1 MSELVTILENVTSA
15 PKAAKYARYRWC
27 DYIELRCMTHMDRRF
42 SRDNFAEAVGEA
54 HDTPTEYDDEPSAAV
69 EADADSEDTNTS
81 TDVEEGLAANCF
93 DQLRWRALTF
103 GADWPF
109 LIDAHAQEICLKA
122 ELSAQHYLYLQLL
135 LSSLLKYCPK
145 TQRKIYTGS
154 FEALSLQV
162 FKILMPLG
170 SEVHAFGAGHSTRYT
185 GHLFERLQK
194 LAADVRGDLRLT
206 VHDFPRN
213 DAGDG
218 GLDLVAWH
226 GLHDGRGHIPIAL
239 AQCGCTA
246 EGWPNKMLEASPA
259 KLGKKLVTDHD
270 WATYYFMPLDLTD
283 ERDGKMHWQEW
294 RDVNGAIV
302 IDRLRLMR
310 LADTDTLNLQGVLT
324 TSAVDQALGLQIT

>member
-1 MSELVTILENVTSA
+1 MSEPASMLENVTNA
-15 PKAAKYARYRWC
+15 PKAPQYARYRWC
-27 DYIELRCMTHMDRRF
+27 DYIELRCLTHLDRRF

-54 HDTPTEYDDEPSAAV
+54 RDTPTEYDDEPSEAV
-69 EADADSEDTNTS
+69 EVDNYIEDTLTRV
-81 TDVEEGLAANCF
+81 DEEEGLAANCF
-93 DQLRWRALTF
+93 IQLRWRAQTF

-109 LIDAHAQEICLKA
+109 DIDAQAQEIYLKKN
-122 ELSAQHYLYLQLL
+122 LNSQHYLYLQLL

-145 TQRKIYTGS
+145 TQRKTYTGS

-162 FKILMPLG
+162 FTALMPKG
-170 SEVHAFGAGHSTRYT
+170 AEVYAFGAGHSTRYT
-185 GHLFERLQK
+185 GHLFNRLQK
-194 LAADVRGDLRLT
+194 LSDDIRGSLLLKVD
-206 VHDFPRN
+206 DFPKN

-270 WATYYFMPLDLTD
+270 WATYYFMPLDLTS
-283 ERDGKMHWQEW
+283 ELNGKMHWQEW
-294 RDVNGAIV
+294 RDVNGIV

-310 LADTDTLNLQGVLT
+310 LADIDTLVQEGT
-324 TSAVDQALGLQIT
+324 IKIAAIDQALNMKIT